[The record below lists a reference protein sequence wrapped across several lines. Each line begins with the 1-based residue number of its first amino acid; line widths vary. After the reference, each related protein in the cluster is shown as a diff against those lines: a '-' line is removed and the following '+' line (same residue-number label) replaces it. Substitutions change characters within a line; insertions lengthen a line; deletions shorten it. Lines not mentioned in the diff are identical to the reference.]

1 MGKNELD
8 VFNPKAVATP
18 DEIKV
23 KVVALQEQLLK
34 LPQAN
39 IVTLH
44 SFRAGFYERTIV
56 IPPWT
61 VLTGAEHKTA
71 YQVRIDKGTIA
82 VNVEGWKRKNYVC
95 SSVIWCRNRYPTRPA
110 LV

>member
-1 MGKNELD
+1 MGMNELD

-18 DEIKV
+18 EEMKA

-44 SFRAGFYERTIV
+44 SFR
-56 IPPWT
+56 
-61 VLTGAEHKTA
+61 
-71 YQVRIDKGTIA
+71 
-82 VNVEGWKRKNYVC
+82 
-95 SSVIWCRNRYPTRPA
+95 PA
-110 LV
+110 FTSAPLSYRLGQF